1 MNKIIAIVGMP
12 GAGKS
17 EASSFFIN
25 KGFERVYFGSVI
37 VDGLVEEKLE
47 RTAQN
52 EAYYRKKIRKELGM
66 NAVAI
71 KLLPKIKE
79 AIEKGSDIILDGL
92 YSWEEYT
99 FLKKEIPNL
108 YLLGIYAKPKLRH
121 KRLSERK
128 ERSFTEEE
136 AEKRD
141 IDEIETTNKGGPIA
155 YSDYLIK
162 NEGTREEFF
171 QELQNFLNEIEND
184 WH

>member
-1 MNKIIAIVGMP
+1 MNKVIAIVGMP

-17 EASSFFIN
+17 EASSYFIG

-37 VDGLVEEKLE
+37 IDGLAEEGLE
-47 RTAQN
+47 RTAEN
-52 EAYYRKKIRKELGM
+52 ESYYRKKIRNELGM

-71 KLLPKIKE
+71 KLLPKIKH
-79 AIEKGSDIILDGL
+79 AISDNKKTILDGL

-108 YLLGIYAKPKLRH
+108 YLLAIYAKPTVRH
-121 KRLSERK
+121 QRLLERK

-141 IDEIETTNKGGPIA
+141 TDEIEKLNKGGPIA

-162 NEGTREEFF
+162 NEGTKEKLYRKIEDFLKEE
-171 QELQNFLNEIEND
+171 LND
-184 WH
+184 